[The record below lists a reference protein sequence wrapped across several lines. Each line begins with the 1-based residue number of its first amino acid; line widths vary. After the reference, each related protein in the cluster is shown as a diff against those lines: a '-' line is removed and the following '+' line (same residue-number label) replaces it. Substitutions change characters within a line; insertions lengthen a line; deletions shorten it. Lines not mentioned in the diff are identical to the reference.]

1 MPLDFRSPMCYYN
14 RVEIILQYTETYTQ
28 EKHMVSNNKNAY
40 EIRTE
45 ILGMAQGFVMSKFDH
60 AKSNWE
66 MSTSRHP
73 ETGQLLST
81 KDAPEY
87 PSSDEVLR
95 EAEKLYSF
103 VEDK

>member
-1 MPLDFRSPMCYYN
+1 M
-14 RVEIILQYTETYTQ
+14 LQHTETHTK

-45 ILGMAQGFVMSKFDH
+45 ILGMAQGFVMDKFH
-60 AKSNWE
+60 NERSNWE
-66 MSTSRHP
+66 SSTSRHP

-87 PSSDEVLR
+87 PSSEDILR
-95 EAEKLYSF
+95 EAENLYSF
-103 VEDK
+103 VEK

>member
-1 MPLDFRSPMCYYN
+1 
-14 RVEIILQYTETYTQ
+14 
-28 EKHMVSNNKNAY
+28 MVSNNKNAY

-45 ILGMAQGFVMSKFDH
+45 ILGMAQGFVMSKFDD
-60 AKSNWE
+60 ARGKWE
-66 MSTSRHP
+66 NSTSRHP
-73 ETGQLLST
+73 ETGAILSI

-87 PSSDEVLR
+87 PSSDDVLR

>member
-1 MPLDFRSPMCYYN
+1 
-14 RVEIILQYTETYTQ
+14 
-28 EKHMVSNNKNAY
+28 MVSNKNAY

-45 ILGMAQGFVMSKFDH
+45 ILGMAQGFVQGKFDDAR
-60 AKSNWE
+60 AKWE
-66 MSTSRHP
+66 NSTSRHP

-87 PSSDEVLR
+87 PSTDEILR
-95 EAEKLYSF
+95 EAENLYSF

>member
-1 MPLDFRSPMCYYN
+1 M
-14 RVEIILQYTETYTQ
+14 TT
-28 EKHMVSNNKNAY
+28 NKNAY

-45 ILGMAQGFVMSKFDH
+45 ILGMAQGFVMEKFNNKHQKWQD
-60 AKSNWE
+60 
-66 MSTSRHP
+66 STSRHP

-87 PSSDEVLR
+87 PSSDDILQ

-103 VEDK
+103 VDGK

>member
-1 MPLDFRSPMCYYN
+1 
-14 RVEIILQYTETYTQ
+14 
-28 EKHMVSNNKNAY
+28 MVSNNKNAY

-103 VEDK
+103 VEDKQEIVRLIKKPPKGGFFHLSVKNWSG

>member
-1 MPLDFRSPMCYYN
+1 M
-14 RVEIILQYTETYTQ
+14 TT
-28 EKHMVSNNKNAY
+28 NKNAY

-45 ILGMAQGFVMSKFDH
+45 ILGMAQGFVMDKFHNKHQKWQD
-60 AKSNWE
+60 
-66 MSTSRHP
+66 STSRHP

-87 PSSDEVLR
+87 PSSNDILH

-103 VEDK
+103 VDGK